1 MLRQPTRLNQTTIIV
16 TNMQTTNII
25 LQATAGQ
32 GGMNPVVL
40 MLIMGVMFF
49 FMVWPQMRR
58 QKKAKAFVESLKK
71 GDNIVT
77 TGGVYGKISAETE
90 KHYII
95 DIEEGKMKIDKT
107 GVSMEMTQAA
117 YPVAKD

>member
-1 MLRQPTRLNQTTIIV
+1 
-16 TNMQTTNII
+16 MQTTNII
-25 LQATAGQ
+25 LQATAAP
-32 GGMNPVVL
+32 GGMNPMVL

-58 QKKAKAFVESLKK
+58 QKKAKAFVAALKK

-77 TGGVYGKISAETE
+77 TGGVYGKISVETE